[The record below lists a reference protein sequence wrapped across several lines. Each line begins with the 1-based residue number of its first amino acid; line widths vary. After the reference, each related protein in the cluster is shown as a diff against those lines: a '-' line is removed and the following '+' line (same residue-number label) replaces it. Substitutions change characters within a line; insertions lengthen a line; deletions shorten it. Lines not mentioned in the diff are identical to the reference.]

1 TFPVPGS
8 RGGPREGVSA
18 TPNEGATKPAS
29 RSHLSTPREGASRP
43 TTQQMPREPTI
54 TEESAD
60 DARRHL
66 YSVAAGGPSAQSS
79 VNSSRSTLRSRR
91 DPRSRA
97 SAVRSNFPLDSL
109 ASLSAEERS
118 KRAMECSFCRS
129 HIKEPKVFCC
139 TRLCKKCLQS
149 HIDICA
155 IDNQVTCLVCR
166 SNVTIPDHSQPK
178 DLWADQF
185 RTDVFL
191 QRLQLTAEEI
201 KQKHE
206 CYVCASSK
214 GKKTAATV
222 FCFDCD
228 TYYCDSCNVMHLQ
241 LRGLTSHSTGDLATL
256 QPRDIMSRRRL
267 FCDFHKDRPLEK
279 WCRQCGQALCQLCVE
294 EHNKKCSVQA
304 MSQLAAEKRG
314 LLEGLKEEFDSAI
327 KRAEEEDEMLRDRGS
342 RVQMRVSQRKE
353 DIEAAFSRIEA
364 AVAARKK
371 QLLDELADDSLQ
383 DERGKESKLGQIQA
397 LTGALKDNGALAEEM
412 LSCGSDRDLI
422 QSADDLVR
430 QCMTLSEVSHNAS
443 RFTYDRPMS
452 MARVDTFSVNTFIT
466 LLAALGED
474 TSDSM
479 VAFKTKQMSLR
490 TPEDKENPGIKDV
503 LLMENNVILAVDNNN
518 KVIKAIAP
526 RDVSGFRYLRL
537 DLKTR
542 PWGITK
548 LQPNVAAV
556 SGHQCLYI
564 LTVSADAL
572 SLQTTVRTR
581 KDYWSI
587 AALSPINI
595 AGAVTFPPSIDIVDI
610 TGRRLRTIDGESNG
624 VTILKQPNFLACVN
638 GNILV
643 TDRQDK
649 SLICMDQA
657 GEVKFTFR
665 GSTKDGLIGPQGVCT
680 DQSGRAY
687 LIDSGNV
694 FLVSPEGKAMC
705 KLLTGLPDPRAITVG
720 PNNQMAVSMDG
731 RGVTFFSLTE
741 LKGPY

>member
-1 TFPVPGS
+1 MSSTVYNNEVYKNDGYKES
-8 RGGPREGVSA
+8 PREPKRNGQKKTKDCSKAEETAEERGEISHQIPARDRGQQHPAYTQTVIHPS
-18 TPNEGATKPAS
+18 ATKPAS

-60 DARRHL
+60 DARRYL

-97 SAVRSNFPLDSL
+97 SAVRRDFPLDSL

-443 RFTYDRPMS
+443 RFAYDRPMS

-526 RDVSGFRYLRL
+526 RD
-537 DLKTR
+537 
-542 PWGITK
+542 
-548 LQPNVAAV
+548 
-556 SGHQCLYI
+556 
-564 LTVSADAL
+564 AD
-572 SLQTTVRTR
+572 V
-581 KDYWSI
+581 
-587 AALSPINI
+587 
-595 AGAVTFPPSIDIVDI
+595 
-610 TGRRLRTIDGESNG
+610 LRTIDGESNG
-624 VTILKQPNFLACVN
+624 VFILKQPNFLACVN

-657 GEVKFTFR
+657 GR
-665 GSTKDGLIGPQGVCT
+665 GQVHVPGQHQRWSDRPQGVCT

-694 FLVSPEGKAMC
+694 FLVSPEGRRC
-705 KLLTGLPDPRAITVG
+705 
-720 PNNQMAVSMDG
+720 VS
-731 RGVTFFSLTE
+731 S
-741 LKGPY
+741 